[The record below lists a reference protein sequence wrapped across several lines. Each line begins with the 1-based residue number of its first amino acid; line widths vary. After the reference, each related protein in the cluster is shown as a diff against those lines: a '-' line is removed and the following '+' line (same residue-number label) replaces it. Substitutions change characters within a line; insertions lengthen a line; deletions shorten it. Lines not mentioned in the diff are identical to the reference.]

1 MKSINISEELA
12 AFGKLFIMKRY
23 CKKEGGHLKSFSIF
37 LLLSVIC
44 ITIVFVIMNMLI
56 EYPDVSNGALIM
68 IVYIVV
74 TLMIRLYS
82 KKKADR
88 T

>member
-1 MKSINISEELA
+1 MKSINISEELT

-23 CKKEGGHLKSFSIF
+23 RKKEGGHLKSFSIF

-56 EYPDVSNGALIM
+56 GYPDVSNGALIM

-74 TLMIRLYS
+74 TLMIRLYN
-82 KKKADR
+82 KRKADR

>member
-1 MKSINISEELA
+1 M
-12 AFGKLFIMKRY
+12 
-23 CKKEGGHLKSFSIF
+23 KSFSIF

-56 EYPDVSNGALIM
+56 GYPDVSNGALIM

-74 TLMIRLYS
+74 TLLIRLYN
-82 KKKADR
+82 KKTVGEGGSR
-88 T
+88 

>member
-1 MKSINISEELA
+1 M
-12 AFGKLFIMKRY
+12 
-23 CKKEGGHLKSFSIF
+23 KSFSIF

-44 ITIVFVIMNMLI
+44 ITIVFVMMNMLI
-56 EYPDVSNGALIM
+56 GHPDVSNGTLIM

-74 TLMIRLYS
+74 TLIIRLNS

>member
-1 MKSINISEELA
+1 M
-12 AFGKLFIMKRY
+12 
-23 CKKEGGHLKSFSIF
+23 KSFSIF

-44 ITIVFVIMNMLI
+44 ITIVFVIMNKLI
-56 EYPDVSNGALIM
+56 GYPDVSNGALIM

-74 TLMIRLYS
+74 TLMIRLYN
-82 KKKADR
+82 KRKADR

>member
-1 MKSINISEELA
+1 MKS
-12 AFGKLFIMKRY
+12 FR
-23 CKKEGGHLKSFSIF
+23 IF

-44 ITIVFVIMNMLI
+44 ITIVFVMMNMFI
-56 EYPDVSNGALIM
+56 GYPDVSNGTLIM

-74 TLMIRLYS
+74 TLIIRLNS

>member
-1 MKSINISEELA
+1 M
-12 AFGKLFIMKRY
+12 
-23 CKKEGGHLKSFSIF
+23 KSFSIF

-56 EYPDVSNGALIM
+56 GYPDVSNGALIM

-82 KKKADR
+82 KKKK
-88 T
+88 

>member
-1 MKSINISEELA
+1 M
-12 AFGKLFIMKRY
+12 
-23 CKKEGGHLKSFSIF
+23 KSFSIF

-56 EYPDVSNGALIM
+56 GYPDVSNGALIM

-74 TLMIRLYS
+74 TLMIRLYN
-82 KKKADR
+82 KRKAD
-88 T
+88 

>member
-1 MKSINISEELA
+1 MNIREELA

-23 CKKEGGHLKSFSIF
+23 CRKEGVYLKSFSIF

-56 EYPDVSNGALIM
+56 GYPDVSNGTLIM

-74 TLMIRLYS
+74 TLIIRLYN
-82 KKKADR
+82 KKKK
-88 T
+88 

>member
-1 MKSINISEELA
+1 M
-12 AFGKLFIMKRY
+12 
-23 CKKEGGHLKSFSIF
+23 KSFSIF

-56 EYPDVSNGALIM
+56 GYPDVSNGALIM

-74 TLMIRLYS
+74 TLLIRLYN

-88 T
+88 A

>member
-1 MKSINISEELA
+1 MNISEELA

-23 CKKEGGHLKSFSIF
+23 CGKEGVNLKSFIIF

-44 ITIVFVIMNMLI
+44 ITSVFVIMNILI
-56 EYPDVSNGALIM
+56 GYPDVSNGALIM

-82 KKKADR
+82 KKKK
-88 T
+88 

>member
-1 MKSINISEELA
+1 M
-12 AFGKLFIMKRY
+12 
-23 CKKEGGHLKSFSIF
+23 KSFSIF

-56 EYPDVSNGALIM
+56 AYPDVSNGTLIM

-74 TLMIRLYS
+74 TLIIRLYN
-82 KKKADR
+82 KKKTDR